1 MIILAGLQNKMDH
14 QCQCNWVA
22 QFMLLIIK
30 ILTAILKLL
39 KCALV
44 IYILFIGITL
54 EGKEVQSHFLKSYV
68 F

>member
-1 MIILAGLQNKMDH
+1 
-14 QCQCNWVA
+14 
-22 QFMLLIIK
+22 MLLIIK

-44 IYILFIGITL
+44 IYILFMGITL